1 MQKHRVVVTG
11 MGVLSPL
18 GVGVEPTWG
27 KLIKGQSGIRKIDRF
42 DVSDY
47 AVQIAGQVP
56 GATEEHGFNA
66 EEFIGKKDMKK
77 MSRFIQYGMKAV
89 DEALNEAKLDLED
102 EELMRRTGVM
112 LGSGIGGLEDIE
124 NATKT
129 LNERGPKR
137 ISPFYI
143 PSILIN
149 MFSGQVSIK
158 YGFKGPNSAVVTAC
172 ATATHAIG
180 DAFKIL
186 QRGDADVMLAGGAE
200 SAVCPTSVA
209 GFAAAKAL
217 TSDFN
222 DNPEVASRP
231 FDKNRSGFVMG
242 EGAGVMVLETLE
254 SAQKRGANI
263 IAELVGYGM
272 AGDGYHMTS
281 PHPDGIGAKGAMV
294 AALQDAQ
301 VEPSEV
307 NYVNGHATSTPAGDV
322 IESQA
327 VESLL
332 GKNVMLSATKSMTGH
347 LLGAAGGIE
356 AVFSVK
362 ALQDNILPPTINIE
376 ELEEGCNLDY
386 IQNEAREEKVEYA
399 LSNSFGF
406 GGTNASLLFK
416 RFK

>member
-102 EELMRRTGVM
+102 EELMTRTGVM

-222 DNPEVASRP
+222 DNPTVASRP
-231 FDKNRSGFVMG
+231 FDKSRSGFVMG

-281 PHPDGIGAKGAMV
+281 PHPDGIGAKGAMI
-294 AALQDAQ
+294 AALDDAG
-301 VEPSEV
+301 VSPEDV
-307 NYVNGHATSTPAGDV
+307 NYVNGHATSTPTGDI

-332 GKNVMLSATKSMTGH
+332 GKDTMVSATKSMTGH

-362 ALQDNILPPTINIE
+362 ALQDDILPPTINIE

-386 IQNEAREEKVEYA
+386 IQNEARNEAVEYA

-416 RFK
+416 KFK